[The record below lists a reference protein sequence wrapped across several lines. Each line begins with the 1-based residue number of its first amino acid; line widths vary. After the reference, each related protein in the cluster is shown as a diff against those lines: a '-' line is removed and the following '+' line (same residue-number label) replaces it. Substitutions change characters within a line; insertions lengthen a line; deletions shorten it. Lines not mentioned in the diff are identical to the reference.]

1 MDAGIPASSTII
13 GVDVGGT
20 FTDVVAVDEQS
31 GRISVFK
38 TPSTPANQAEGIL
51 AGIAGLHDDFTTI
64 SRIVHGTTVATN
76 TVLEG
81 NGAKVAL
88 ITTAGFR
95 DTLEI
100 GRCRR
105 MMADSMFNTKFVR
118 PPPLVPRHL
127 RFEVSE
133 RLSASGAILRPLDDD
148 EVLRIAELI
157 REEEVTAVA
166 VCFLHSYL
174 NPVHEKRA
182 KDLLVKQLQ
191 SVMVCTSSEIL
202 PEIP

>member
-1 MDAGIPASSTII
+1 MMDGTAVARRII

-20 FTDVVAVDEQS
+20 FTDVVAVDETS
-31 GRISVFK
+31 GAISVFK

-51 AGIAGLHDDFTTI
+51 AGISGLHEDFTSI
-64 SRIVHGTTVATN
+64 SRVVHGTTVATN

-88 ITTAGFR
+88 ITTGGFR

-105 MMADSMFNTKFVR
+105 MMSDSMFNTKFVR

-133 RLSASGAILRPLDDD
+133 RLNALGAVLRPLVDE
-148 EVLRIAELI
+148 EVLRIAEAI
-157 REEEVTAVA
+157 AEEDVTAVA
-166 VCFLHSYL
+166 ICFLHAYL
-174 NPVHEKRA
+174 NPEH
-182 KDLLVKQLQ
+182 
-191 SVMVCTSSEIL
+191 
-202 PEIP
+202 

>member
-1 MDAGIPASSTII
+1 VPANSPRQLI

-20 FTDVVAVDEQS
+20 FTDVVAVDEET

-38 TPSTPANQAEGIL
+38 TPSTPPNQADGIL
-51 AGIAGLHDDFTTI
+51 AGIAGLCPSFDAI
-64 SRIVHGTTVATN
+64 RRIVHGTTVATN

-81 NGAKVAL
+81 NGAKVAV
-88 ITTAGFR
+88 ITTRGFR

-133 RLSASGAILRPLDDD
+133 RLAA
-148 EVLRIAELI
+148 
-157 REEEVTAVA
+157 TAP
-166 VCFLHSYL
+166 CCG
-174 NPVHEKRA
+174 R
-182 KDLLVKQLQ
+182 
-191 SVMVCTSSEIL
+191 
-202 PEIP
+202 

>member
-1 MDAGIPASSTII
+1 MDAGIPATSKII

-20 FTDVVAVDEQS
+20 FTDVVVVDEHS
-31 GRISVFK
+31 GRISVYK

-51 AGIAGLHDDFTTI
+51 TGIAGLHDDFTTI

-148 EVLRIAELI
+148 EVLRIAGKADSRGGGDGGRRVLP
-157 REEEVTAVA
+157 A
-166 VCFLHSYL
+166 FLS
-174 NPVHEKRA
+174 
-182 KDLLVKQLQ
+182 
-191 SVMVCTSSEIL
+191 
-202 PEIP
+202 

>member
-1 MDAGIPASSTII
+1 MDAATPVARRVI

-20 FTDVVAVDEQS
+20 FTDVVAVDEES
-31 GRISVFK
+31 GFISVYK
-38 TPSTPANQAEGIL
+38 TPSTPTDQATGVL
-51 AGIAGLHDDFTTI
+51 AGISGLHEDFTTI

-88 ITTAGFR
+88 VTTAGFR

-127 RFEVSE
+127 RFEVDE
-133 RLSASGAILRPLDDD
+133 R
-148 EVLRIAELI
+148 
-157 REEEVTAVA
+157 
-166 VCFLHSYL
+166 FL
-174 NPVHEKRA
+174 ER
-182 KDLLVKQLQ
+182 
-191 SVMVCTSSEIL
+191 
-202 PEIP
+202 